1 MCECACECGS
11 ACERACACLPPS
23 SVCAC
28 VYEYERL
35 SSPFL
40 LLCTRGRPAARRCTY
55 PKNLSLLF
63 QEGPRISNYFLL
75 PSFSNDP
82 RIAHTEDLVMGS
94 KRKRATSLPCTHTF
108 SLSFLF
114 LFFFMSLSFLKTIFV
129 ANPLSCVSPC

>member
-1 MCECACECGS
+1 MH
-11 ACERACACLPPS
+11 RRS
-23 SVCAC
+23 SKAKTF
-28 VYEYERL
+28 
-35 SSPFL
+35 FL
-40 LLCTRGRPAARRCTY
+40 LSHVSVSLQVDFYNQLGSYYYKAWLLLSASLQVDFY
-55 PKNLSLLF
+55 NQLGSYYKVSLLF

-94 KRKRATSLPCTHTF
+94 KRKRATSLPCTHTS

-114 LFFFMSLSFLKTIFV
+114 LFFLMSLSFLKTIFV